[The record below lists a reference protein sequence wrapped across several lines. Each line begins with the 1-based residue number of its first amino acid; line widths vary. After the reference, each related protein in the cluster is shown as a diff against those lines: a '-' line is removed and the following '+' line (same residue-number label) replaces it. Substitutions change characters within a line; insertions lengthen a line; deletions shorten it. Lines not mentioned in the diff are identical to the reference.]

1 MADQTIRI
9 GAHRGAICHA
19 PENTIAAFEKA
30 IDFGTYRIECDIR
43 RTGDGHLVMMHDAT
57 VDRTTD
63 GTGELAAMTLTQ
75 VQELVVGDTTTV
87 PTLRE
92 TLECAR
98 GRCRLLLELKDTG
111 IAPQVVAEVAAA
123 GMLDECTLISFDEDN
138 LRIAREEN
146 PATHIGFFHLEP
158 KPIDPAKVVD
168 EFGATLLVVWPRAAE
183 PAVIDAAKAAGLYVR
198 CGFADNMTFE
208 ESREIFTRM
217 ANMGVDE
224 ISCGRPDWIA
234 RMISEYEPPA

>member
-9 GAHRGAICHA
+9 GAHRGAMCHA

-146 PATHIGFFHLEP
+146 PATHIGF
-158 KPIDPAKVVD
+158 
-168 EFGATLLVVWPRAAE
+168 
-183 PAVIDAAKAAGLYVR
+183 
-198 CGFADNMTFE
+198 
-208 ESREIFTRM
+208 
-217 ANMGVDE
+217 
-224 ISCGRPDWIA
+224 
-234 RMISEYEPPA
+234 